1 MAIQIS
7 GTEVISNSRGL
18 NNIAS
23 VDATTA
29 ASISAAGVGG
39 GGTVDFTASGAIS
52 AGDVVALNSDGT
64 VSAVAADASAGGI
77 QDTEFYSSS
86 YQQNCCSCYDTINNV
101 SVHFYRGSVSSVGVY
116 GVVCTNTGGTLSF
129 TSPLLITT
137 NDYSA
142 SGMSACFDPASGYII
157 LVGAKSTTSHYHVYE
172 VSGGSLS
179 SVSSGSLPD
188 SRIIQP
194 TVVYDGNAQKPV
206 VVYSDYNNSRYS
218 TSSVGTFSGTSLSW
232 GTATVIYSDTNTGY
246 YAMMYSSADTKLVLA
261 EDLFGARVHLGTT
274 SGTSVSWTTSNSLP
288 STISFVTGI
297 AYDSNAGKYVFSAN
311 ASGSS
316 PTGSST
322 AVIVGSLSGTTFT
335 YGSLTTLLNDGYR
348 ITSNLNP
355 NQVIFDPSTNKTVVY
370 STSIYDFDTP
380 PKYTKIFTGT
390 VSGTTYTADSTSY
403 DVTTTNRYADLIY
416 DPDQSMILA
425 NNSEFVTVFKN
436 EGSNNSDWIGIS
448 TQAISDTASGSITV
462 LGGVNDQQTGLTI
475 GTTYYADTDGTL
487 TATANNYKVGK
498 AIAATDLL
506 ITEGNT

>member
-1 MAIQIS
+1 MAIQI
-7 GTEVISNSRGL
+7 GGQTVINNSKGL
-18 NNIAS
+18 EQITS
-23 VDATTA
+23 IDATTA
-29 ASISAAGVGG
+29 ASITAAGVGG
-39 GGTVDFTASGAIS
+39 GGTQDFTASGAIS
-52 AGDVVALNSDGT
+52 AGDVVALNSNGT
-64 VSAVAADASAGGI
+64 VSAVAADANPGGI

-101 SVHFYRGSVSSVGVY
+101 SVHFYRGAVSSAGVY
-116 GVVCTNTGGTLSF
+116 GVVCTNTNGTLSF
-129 TSPLLITT
+129 TTPLLITT

-157 LVGAKSTTSHYHVYE
+157 LVGAKSITSHYHVYE
-172 VSGGSLS
+172 ISGGGLS

-194 TVVYDGNAQKPV
+194 VVVYDGNAQKPV
-206 VVYSDYNNSRYS
+206 VVYSDFNNNKYP

-232 GTATVIYSDTNTGY
+232 GTPTVIVSDSNNGY
-246 YAMMYSSADTKLVLA
+246 YAMIYSSADTKLVLA
-261 EDLFGARVHLGTT
+261 HDFTNQVHLGTT
-274 SGTSVSWTTSNSLP
+274 SGTSVSWTASNSLP
-288 STISFVTGI
+288 SGISWCTGV
-297 AYDSNAGKYVFSAN
+297 AYDSNAGRYVF
-311 ASGSS
+311 GGVG
-316 PTGSST
+316 TGT
-322 AVIVGSLSGTTFT
+322 VVCVGSLSGTTFT
-335 YGSLTTLLNDGYR
+335 YGSVTTLLNDGYR

-448 TQAISDTASGSITV
+448 TQAISDTASGSVTV

-487 TATANNYKVGK
+487 TATANDYKVGK